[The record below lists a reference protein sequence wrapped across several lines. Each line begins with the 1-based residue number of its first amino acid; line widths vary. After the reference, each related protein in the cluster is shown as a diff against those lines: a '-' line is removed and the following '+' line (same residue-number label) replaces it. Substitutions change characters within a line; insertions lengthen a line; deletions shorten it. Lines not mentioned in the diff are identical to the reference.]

1 MAVETR
7 VRFPVTAFPDV
18 ALLRRGK
25 ISPSWVRTSDL
36 QVNSLTRYRL
46 RHGGPADLL
55 PGSSNL
61 DQTVTSDGIEPPLS
75 DLESEVLPLH
85 HEAVLMQRQLS
96 VVGIM
101 QYSAMRALRLSAVIH
116 RVA

>member
-46 RHGGPADLL
+46 RHGGTAPR
-55 PGSSNL
+55 
-61 DQTVTSDGIEPPLS
+61 
-75 DLESEVLPLH
+75 
-85 HEAVLMQRQLS
+85 MQRSAANHLS
-96 VVGIM
+96 FCWKVRGARIE
-101 QYSAMRALRLSAVIH
+101 LTTLGL
-116 RVA
+116 

>member
-1 MAVETR
+1 M
-7 VRFPVTAFPDV
+7 
-18 ALLRRGK
+18 
-25 ISPSWVRTSDL
+25 
-36 QVNSLTRYRL
+36 
-46 RHGGPADLL
+46 
-55 PGSSNL
+55 
-61 DQTVTSDGIEPPLS
+61 TSDGIEPPLS

>member
-46 RHGGPADLL
+46 RHGGTAPRMQCSAQFVPNHPVVL
-55 PGSSNL
+55 
-61 DQTVTSDGIEPPLS
+61 
-75 DLESEVLPLH
+75 LESARCQDRTDDL
-85 HEAVLMQRQLS
+85 
-96 VVGIM
+96 GIM
-101 QYSAMRALRLSAVIH
+101 RPTRYQLRYRGVNTILYA
-116 RVA
+116 